1 MSCPQ
6 AACAWSIVSSTCTLS
21 NLNRFNPSRTFY
33 QTFVVGIL
41 NYLRKLRETNLN
53 SEKLLVVTVLVGVLF
68 STEAAS
74 ERRKHSRERGGGA
87 GLGL

>member
-1 MSCPQ
+1 MEYCKQ
-6 AACAWSIVSSTCTLS
+6 HLHYRILIVLI
-21 NLNRFNPSRTFY
+21 LHVPFY